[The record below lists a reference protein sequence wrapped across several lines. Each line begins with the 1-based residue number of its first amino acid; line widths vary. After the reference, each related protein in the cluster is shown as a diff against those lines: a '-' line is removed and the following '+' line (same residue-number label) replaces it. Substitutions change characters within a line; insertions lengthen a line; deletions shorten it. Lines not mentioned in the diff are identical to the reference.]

1 MPVLTARILSAL
13 ASCCLLAA
21 CSLPAGAASPSAQ
34 ASVTPSPFAPLAATY
49 TPSASPTPQAS
60 STPAETPT
68 PAPQPAS
75 FTSSLLR
82 AWVQPASYIADQC
95 DYLSKR
101 WDPDGSRPGT
111 IVAPIM
117 YHSILRGNATPT
129 LSQDIN
135 EVTFYRIVDVAREL
149 GYETITSQQLV
160 DFLHNNAPIP
170 PRSMLL
176 ILDDRRA
183 GTAQEYFLPL
193 YEQYGWGTTLGW
205 IIGDTDQRTGEHSG
219 ESLWD
224 WVERLNDTG
233 AFDVQSHALNHIP
246 IVGGESADFL
256 RRELGDNIPILEEHF
271 GQRPIAH
278 IWTGGNFSA
287 AGVAMAEELGYQVA
301 FTVYSRGPIQFNWI
315 PQGEEERAVG
325 NPLLLLPRYWDSAA
339 ELNLRQAAEIGDA
352 AQQFARQNH
361 AAEAAWF
368 AQNCGGELPPLNA
381 VFDE

>member
-1 MPVLTARILSAL
+1 M
-13 ASCCLLAA
+13 
-21 CSLPAGAASPSAQ
+21 
-34 ASVTPSPFAPLAATY
+34 ATH
-49 TPSASPTPQAS
+49 TPSASPLAQHT
-60 STPAETPT
+60 STPAITPT
-68 PAPQPAS
+68 PVPEPDG

-95 DYLSKR
+95 EYLAKR
-101 WDPDGSRPGT
+101 WDPAGSQPGT

-117 YHSILRGNATPT
+117 YHSILRGNAAPS

-135 EVTFYRIVDVAREL
+135 EVTFYRIVEVAREL

-160 DFLHNNAPIP
+160 DFLHNNTAIP

-193 YEQYGWGTTLGW
+193 YEEYAWGTTLGW
-205 IIGDTDQRTGEHSG
+205 IIGDTDQRTGENSS

-224 WVERLNDTG
+224 WIERLNETG
-233 AFDVQSHALNHIP
+233 AFDVQSHGLNHIP

-256 RRELGDNIPILEEHF
+256 RSELGDNRPILEQHF
-271 GQRPIAH
+271 GQWPIAH

-287 AGVAMAEELGYQVA
+287 AGVAMLDELGYEIA
-301 FTVYSRGPIQFNWI
+301 FTVFSRGPIAFNWI
-315 PQGEEERAVG
+315 PQGEEERAIG
-325 NPLLLLPRYWDSAA
+325 NPLLLLPRFWDSAA

-352 AQQFARQNH
+352 AEQFARANY

-368 AQNCGGELPPLNA
+368 AQNCGGELPRLDA
-381 VFDE
+381 VFEE